1 MYFTT
6 EIYPDPVNG
15 FLKNNVAVFRSAMT
29 DINLFCTCVS
39 VFLFPLV
46 FLFFFSKCHKC
57 RMFKLI
63 KHFFASVDIYIVHYG
78 GVDIM
83 RYFKGRVHR
92 KMTVL

>member
-1 MYFTT
+1 MMFSGSQDSKMYFTT

-46 FLFFFSKCHKC
+46 FFFFSE
-57 RMFKLI
+57 MP
-63 KHFFASVDIYIVHYG
+63 
-78 GVDIM
+78 
-83 RYFKGRVHR
+83 
-92 KMTVL
+92 